1 MASQRDKLRSTVSPP
16 AIQKTQSQLSSK
28 SPLTKKQKKKSP
40 EDNTSTDTMEMF
52 LKFEKA
58 IHVQTEL
65 ITSQIADFEK
75 RITVKMDTDV
85 AELKS
90 SIEGLNA
97 RMSMLES
104 KQTEIEPLKEENR
117 KLKQQIQKLGE
128 EIKTVSI
135 HMDAY
140 KEEQQQK
147 ETICDA
153 LLHGVPLLPTENL
166 LLIFTQLCNKL
177 KCTPPTIKSIFRL
190 KSKHETAAPPIVIK
204 FFSQHDKLL
213 VLRSIANHRKITNKQ
228 LHLDDLGLGNVKATL
243 KSNVYLHESLTIK
256 NRSLLQQALK
266 AKRDKKL
273 FSVFTIRGLVYIKK
287 SKDEDAKLFQSTD
300 DLPDSATMTQTTT
313 NTATEDD

>member
-90 SIEGLNA
+90 SMEGLNA

-128 EIKTVSI
+128 EIKAVSI

-140 KEEQQQK
+140 KEEQKQK

-166 LLIFTQLCNKL
+166 LLIFTQL
-177 KCTPPTIKSIFRL
+177 S
-190 KSKHETAAPPIVIK
+190 PPIVIK